1 MCPPN
6 AISAAAQSAPHSSA
20 SESASETQRDFFAT
34 SFRSSCARDT
44 IAVVETVKNWNT
56 METNPKTAVLG
67 PSAARP
73 MALTCPT
80 KAVSTR
86 LISGSASAAP
96 SAGSE
101 KASTRDSVRG
111 ASA

>member
-1 MCPPN
+1 MP
-6 AISAAAQSAPHSSA
+6 AERHQRGRAERAAQQRERERGPRRSATFS
-20 SESASETQRDFFAT
+20 RRRFG
-34 SFRSSCARDT
+34 RRARGTT

>member
-6 AISAAAQSAPHSSA
+6 AISAAAQSAPHSAA
-20 SESASETQRDFFAT
+20 SERVRDATRLFAT